1 MTMHILR
8 TTSISALAAFA
19 FSPAFA
25 DVTAEQVWQNWQTL
39 GTAYGQTYTTG
50 SESRSGDTLKI
61 TDMALDMTEGENKVS
76 GVIPEVNFREL
87 GDGRVEITMS
97 DEYLMKMQTVGE
109 MGKMMSNSV
118 NIGQNG
124 LTMIAS
130 GSPDA
135 ISYDMK
141 ADSIVVNAL
150 DFIIDGKPREMDI
163 DLNLSK
169 LAAVYQVT
177 PGDLTNTTSTFSA
190 EALSFQAIGQDEEG
204 KGKFDITGQMNNLAG
219 ASSSV
224 LPKAVPGADFAA
236 KLMQGMVTEG
246 SFTYDSGNF
255 TLSGNGDDGKTTTI
269 DSRSNGGSLN
279 ISMDKDR
286 IAYGAAGKAVQLKA
300 SGTAIPFPEVTA
312 AYDEA
317 GFNLLMPISKS
328 DEAKDFALETRLQGL
343 TVSDMLWTMIDPGA
357 TLPRDPATLIVSLKG
372 KAKPLADMMA
382 GDPTAMIGGKPPFEV
397 EKLDISALQ
406 LTVAGAEFK
415 GDGALAFD
423 NSQPPMLGG
432 VAPMPTGKLNLSLT
446 GANGLL
452 GKLQALGLVDQQI
465 TMTFGMMSGMLA
477 KPGPTPDSL
486 ISEVEFKEGGQILTN
501 GNPLPF

>member
-1 MTMHILR
+1 MTLHIFR
-8 TTSISALAAFA
+8 TTSLSAFAAFA
-19 FSPAFA
+19 FAPAFA
-25 DVTAEQVWQNWQTL
+25 DVTAEDVWQNWQTL
-39 GTAYGQTYTTG
+39 GAAYGQSYSTG
-50 SESRSGDTLKI
+50 SETKSGDTLKI
-61 TDMALDMTEGENKVS
+61 TELSIEMAEGDSNVS

-97 DEYLMKMQTVGE
+97 DEYLMKMRTTGE
-109 MGKMMSNSV
+109 MGNPMSNSV

-124 LTMIAS
+124 LTIVAS
-130 GSPDA
+130 GSPEA

-141 ADSIVVNAL
+141 ADSILINVL

-163 DLNLSK
+163 DVNLAK
-169 LAAVYQVT
+169 LAAVYQVS
-177 PGDLTNTTSTFSA
+177 PGDVTAVTSTFAASA
-190 EALSFQAIGQDEEG
+190 LAFQAIGQGEDG
-204 KGKFDITGQMNNLAG
+204 KGKFDVTGQMNNLAG
-219 ASSSV
+219 ASSGSMPEG
-224 LPKAVPGADFAA
+224 LAGADFAA
-236 KLMQGMVTEG
+236 KLLAGMTTEAA
-246 SFTYDSGNF
+246 FTYDGGNF
-255 TLSGNGDDGKTTTI
+255 TATAADEDGMTTTI

-279 ISMDKDR
+279 IAMDKDR
-286 IAYGAAGKAVQLKA
+286 IAYGLLGKGVQLKA
-300 SGTAIPFPEVTA
+300 SGTAIPFPELTA

-317 GFNLLMPISKS
+317 GFNLLIPISKA
-328 DEAKDFALETRLQGL
+328 DEAKDFTLETRLQGL
-343 TVSDMLWTMIDPGA
+343 TVSDMLWSMIDPGA

-372 KAKPLADMMA
+372 KAKPLADLLA
-382 GDPTAMIGGKPPFEV
+382 GDPSVMMGSKPPFELENLEV
-397 EKLDISALQ
+397 AALQ

-446 GANGLL
+446 GANTLL

-465 TMTFGMMSGMLA
+465 TMTFGMMAGMLA

-486 ISEVEFKEGGQILTN
+486 ISEVEIKEGGQVLSN